1 MAKTAPASAQL
12 SLFDTTALTSPF
24 GLFGG
29 GNSSLL
35 PALDGDDE
43 EDEAAE
49 PPVAAVGAPD
59 WTYGEQVVVD
69 GIDRLR
75 EGAKVTVVEYASV
88 TCPHCALWQKN
99 TWPAFKAKYVDTN
112 KVRYIFRELPTPPVD
127 AATAGFLVARCAGPD
142 KYFDVVHQLMAT
154 QQEMLTSSPRDW
166 LLRTA
171 QAAGLSEQQFNDCV
185 TDKEA
190 VAAMEKRVQF
200 ARTQGVT
207 GTPAFYV
214 NDQQVLTP
222 GGEGASLADLSTAID
237 AELNK

>member
-1 MAKTAPASAQL
+1 MAPIFKYAAMSRRAALSAAALASMAVLAGCSAGGAGGEVEGDMAK
-12 SLFDTTALTSPF
+12 
-24 GLFGG
+24 
-29 GNSSLL
+29 
-35 PALDGDDE
+35 
-43 EDEAAE
+43 
-49 PPVAAVGAPD
+49 GAP
-59 WTYGEQVVVD
+59 
-69 GIDRLR
+69 

-112 KVRYIFRELPTPPVD
+112 KVRYVFRELPTPPVD

-185 TDKEA
+185 TDKDA
-190 VAAMEKRVQF
+190 VAAMEKRVQA
-200 ARTQGVT
+200 ARAQGVT

-214 NDQQVLTP
+214 NETQVISP

-237 AELNK
+237 AALAK

>member
-1 MAKTAPASAQL
+1 MANFETRFARMSRRAAI
-12 SLFDTTALTSPF
+12 TGAAMATMALAAC
-24 GLFGG
+24 GAGG
-29 GNSSLL
+29 SKG
-35 PALDGDDE
+35 
-43 EDEAAE
+43 AAE
-49 PPVAAVGAPD
+49 GDMGLGAA
-59 WTYGEQVVVD
+59 
-69 GIDRLR
+69 

-88 TCPHCALWQKN
+88 TCPHCAVWQAK

-142 KYFDVVHQLMAT
+142 KYFDVIHQLMAT

-171 QAAGLSEQQFNDCV
+171 QAAGMSEQQFNDCV
-185 TDKEA
+185 TDKDA
-190 VAAMEKRVQF
+190 VAAMEKRVQA
-200 ARTQGVT
+200 ARAQGVT

-214 NDQQVLTP
+214 NDTQVITP

-237 AELNK
+237 AELAK

>member
-1 MAKTAPASAQL
+1 MASTESRFARMSRRAAITGAAMAAMALAACNGAKTAAEGDMAQ
-12 SLFDTTALTSPF
+12 
-24 GLFGG
+24 
-29 GNSSLL
+29 
-35 PALDGDDE
+35 
-43 EDEAAE
+43 
-49 PPVAAVGAPD
+49 GAP
-59 WTYGEQVVVD
+59 
-69 GIDRLR
+69 
-75 EGAKVTVVEYASV
+75 EGAKVTVYEYASV

-112 KVRYIFRELPTPPVD
+112 KVRYVFRELPTPPVD

-154 QQEMLTSSPRDW
+154 QQEMITSTPRDW

-185 TDKEA
+185 TDKDA
-190 VAAMEKRVQF
+190 VAAMEKRVQA
-200 ARTQGVT
+200 ARAQGVT

-222 GGEGASLADLSTAID
+222 GGEGASLADLSAAID
-237 AELNK
+237 AALAK